1 MVKIDDG
8 ELTAIVGIAVFITFM
23 IENWV
28 NHSVAEADEQD
39 TPLVKALL
47 TPPPATVFAGMAV
60 VTLIFSAIGAW
71 LSDEMVDAVVASPA
85 YVGNER

>member
-28 NHSVAEADEQD
+28 NHSVAEADEQY

-60 VTLIFSAIGAW
+60 VTLIFSALGAW

-85 YVGNER
+85 YIGNER

>member
-1 MVKIDDG
+1 MVQINDDG
-8 ELTAIVGIAVFITFM
+8 LTAIVGVAGFITFM

-85 YVGNER
+85 YIGNER

>member
-1 MVKIDDG
+1 MVQINDDG
-8 ELTAIVGIAVFITFM
+8 LTAIVGVAVFITFM

-60 VTLIFSAIGAW
+60 VTLVFSALGAW
-71 LSDEMVDAVVASPA
+71 LSDEMVDAVVASPS
-85 YVGNER
+85 YVGQRE